1 MIGWRGSSVMMAPH
15 GRNDPLRNLLLV
27 IDATNQS
34 QPIMTIE
41 TSEEYE
47 AAIER
52 LKALGEN
59 PADGPD
65 QEEFFDISAAMLVY
79 ETSGA
84 AMRGAQQ

>member
-1 MIGWRGSSVMMAPH
+1 
-15 GRNDPLRNLLLV
+15 
-27 IDATNQS
+27 
-34 QPIMTIE
+34 MTIE